1 VEKEA
6 LNFENLT
13 GQEGRFTPAQV
24 GEAFK
29 LSRNHSTLKISQV
42 GKGGFTPAQVAKA
55 FKLKRNYSTLK
66 ISQVGKGGL
75 PPLKLQRLSS

>member
-13 GQEGRFTPAQV
+13 GREGRFTPAQV
-24 GEAFK
+24 TKA
-29 LSRNHSTLKISQV
+29 LKW
-42 GKGGFTPAQVAKA
+42 
-55 FKLKRNYSTLK
+55 KRKHSTLK

-75 PPLKLQRLSS
+75 PPLKLQRLSSGKGNH